1 MDLNGRILS
10 YTNIYSQWLS
20 KGSTE
25 SAAIELT
32 LQQVDALEEIAES
45 DDFRKRQEQGCL
57 AGC

>member
-45 DDFRKRQEQGCL
+45 VRSALQTC
-57 AGC
+57 